1 MSFSFNRAIKII
13 ALILFL
19 TSIIASPIGLKAQE
33 EKPVVVVFAKGMLEA
48 DVMLEAMM
56 GNITSVEWR
65 VFTDTITY
73 EDIKDAKMLI
83 WVGVDTAMNITDD
96 EVAAIV
102 KWWSD
107 GGKTLW
113 VTGDSDYKGGD
124 YMRIDDANKILEA
137 VGSVLRNEHTEATDP
152 VVNVGGRAYRVAG
165 IVDPEPPLQFL
176 KAGVNG
182 YVLFHGPG
190 PVVAFDGSKWY
201 KLESEKPKDRIIYV
215 IATTS
220 EEGAIE
226 EFVPPLPEAHDLG
239 EVGKKVLMAAEIFPE
254 KKNIAILSTEAPFD
268 HYQGMWAPEYK
279 GQKLYG
285 PQFIT
290 NIINWGTAPDEVRIP
305 TIPTVTVKETLTETR
320 TTTQTVTSTVT
331 VSTTLT
337 STLTTTQTVTKTLQP
352 DLTMYYAAIIVLV
365 IIIVILAVIA
375 FRK

>member
-1 MSFSFNRAIKII
+1 MSSHKSVRIL
-13 ALILFL
+13 ALILIPAIL
-19 TSIIASPIGLKAQE
+19 LVAPASISAQE
-33 EKPVVVVFAKGMLEA
+33 EKPVVAVFAKGMLEMDA
-48 DVMLEAMM
+48 MLEAMM
-56 GNITSVEWR
+56 NNITSVEWK

-73 EDIKDAKMLI
+73 EDIRDAKMLI

-96 EVAAIV
+96 EVSAIV
-102 KWWSD
+102 KWWND

-152 VVNVGGRAYRVAG
+152 TVNIGGKAYRVAG

-182 YVLFHGPG
+182 YVLFHGPA
-190 PVVAFDGSKWY
+190 PVVAFDGEKWY
-201 KLESEKPKDRIIYV
+201 KLESEKPKGRIIYI

-239 EVGKKVLMAAEIFPE
+239 EAGKKVLMAAEIFPD
-254 KKNIAILSTEAPFD
+254 KKNIAILSSEAPFD

-285 PQFIT
+285 PQFIS
-290 NIINWGTAPDEVRIP
+290 NIINWGTAPDDVRIP
-305 TIPTVTVKETLTETR
+305 QIPTITITKKETVVETETTTQTLTQTVSTTI
-320 TTTQTVTSTVT
+320 TTTQTVTE
-331 VSTTLT
+331 
-337 STLTTTQTVTKTLQP
+337 TLQP
-352 DLTMYYAAIIVLV
+352 DLTMYYAAIVVLV
-365 IIIVILAVIA
+365 IIILILAVIA
-375 FRK
+375 LRK